1 MGKIKSNNVRSQQ
14 LPDSFVVSQSRGM
27 DSEVLSPLKIHGL
40 IPGRALDV
48 PLSSLSG
55 GSVGDLRAHI
65 SPDLPLAIVQNGK
78 QLNDDDS
85 VRDAKL
91 NSRRRLPV
99 FAFVRSGVAGRGED
113 FSSFCEVKVGDRVL
127 RLLATSRIDVIKEK
141 LFAEGLVSTAPI
153 KQELCLAGRIC
164 KDSTLL
170 GDYFLFRKIKG
181 IQQKKRGPPVL
192 MVMVKSGPPAPPATP
207 TVPVV
212 SAAGNLF
219 LQAQRRRAAK
229 RAQQGQHS
237 CTTKFKGLQPLQTT
251 NTVLNTT
258 FLQEVMRLH
267 VVGTADPVRFS
278 PPSTPGKT

>member
-1 MGKIKSNNVRSQQ
+1 M
-14 LPDSFVVSQSRGM
+14 
-27 DSEVLSPLKIHGL
+27 
-40 IPGRALDV
+40 

-55 GSVGDLRAHI
+55 GSVGDLRAHL

-99 FAFVRSGVAGRGED
+99 FAFVRSGVAGGVAGCD
-113 FSSFCEVKVGDRVL
+113 FCEVKVGDRVL

-170 GDYFLFRKIKG
+170 GDYFLFRKG
-181 IQQKKRGPPVL
+181 IQRRRGPPVL
-192 MVMVKSGPPAPPATP
+192 MVMVKSDPPAPSATSA
-207 TVPVV
+207 VPVV
-212 SAAGNLF
+212 SAAANLF

-229 RAQQGQHS
+229 RAQQGQRS

-251 NTVLNTT
+251 NTVLDSTS
-258 FLQEVMRLH
+258 LQEVMRLH

-278 PPSTPGKT
+278 PPSTPG